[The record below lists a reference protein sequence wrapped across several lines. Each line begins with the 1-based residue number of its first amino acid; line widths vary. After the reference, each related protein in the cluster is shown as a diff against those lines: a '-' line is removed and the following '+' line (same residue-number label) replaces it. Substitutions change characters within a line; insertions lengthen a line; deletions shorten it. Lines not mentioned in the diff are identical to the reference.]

1 MTTIAADSWTVS
13 IGGGWIVLMLI
24 GMGLCFVFM
33 FGFMSLMRN
42 GRGWTM
48 CGRWWQQ
55 ETPPEERPGRS
66 HSRSTSNAATGQ
78 AIRSSAR
85 GVVEGDEGI

>member
-1 MTTIAADSWTVS
+1 VTTIAIIAANGWSIS

-33 FGFMSLMRN
+33 LSSMWLMRN
-42 GRGWTM
+42 GHGWTM

-55 ETPPEERPGRS
+55 ETPPTAIGTGAPGQRPDRTVS
-66 HSRSTSNAATGQ
+66 PESE
-78 AIRSSAR
+78 AR
-85 GVVEGDEGI
+85 P